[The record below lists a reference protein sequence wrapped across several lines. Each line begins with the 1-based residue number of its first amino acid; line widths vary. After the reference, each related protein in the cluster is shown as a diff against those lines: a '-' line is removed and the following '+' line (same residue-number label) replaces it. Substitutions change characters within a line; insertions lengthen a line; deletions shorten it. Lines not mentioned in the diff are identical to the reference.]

1 MDSLSLTSA
10 PRAALLLSLALAAC
24 APGPTEASSS
34 RNSTMTVPHADP
46 ETLEHCPNIDFCP
59 QAARCCRSG
68 VDEYGWIAAAVG
80 WSLWFLTLILLCVDK
95 LMKLTP
101 EEPKDLRA

>member
-1 MDSLSLTSA
+1 MKPA
-10 PRAALLLSLALAAC
+10 PPAALLLGLVCASFHSACLAE
-24 APGPTEASSS
+24 GSSGD
-34 RNSTMTVPHADP
+34 NSTLTSHHPDP
-46 ETLEHCPNIDFCP
+46 EPPEQCHDVDFCSR
-59 QAARCCRSG
+59 ASRCCHVG

-101 EEPKDLRA
+101 DDPKSLQA